1 MVCFHTT
8 ICCFLKFDAP
18 ASPLLLWFLK
28 VVFRISDFPLL
39 VDLEGR
45 KMKLQ
50 GRKIKLLRCDFLL
63 LVDL

>member
-1 MVCFHTT
+1 
-8 ICCFLKFDAP
+8 LKFDAP